1 MVACEMCGVDTSSL
15 KDAVVA
21 GSNVKVCN
29 SCSSMGTMK
38 NEDRK
43 QTHSFTRRKRED
55 ENLEV
60 SSDYVKIIREGISKK
75 GLTPHQVARAVN
87 IKESSLSNYLKGQIK
102 PIIENARKLE
112 NFLGIKLVESVD
124 GGNVSVDDFKVD
136 SDDSSGLS
144 LGDMILNQMKK

>member
-1 MVACEMCGVDTSSL
+1 MVACEMCGVDKGPL

-29 SCSSMGTMK
+29 SCSPMGTMK
-38 NEDRK
+38 DSDEKR
-43 QTHSFTRRKRED
+43 THSFTKRKREE

-60 SSDYVKIIREGISKK
+60 SPDYVKIIRNGISKK
-75 GLTPHQVARAVN
+75 GLTPHQVARGIN

-112 NFLGIKLVESVD
+112 NFLGIKLVEAVEAND
-124 GGNVSVDDFKVD
+124 VSVEDFKVD
-136 SDDSSGLS
+136 SKDDGSLS